1 MQRGFRLRQG
11 CGGLAVALRAKA
23 VGFEV
28 LACPRCAGRM
38 RLVALIHAPNV
49 IERIL
54 RHLALPTEVP
64 HLRPSRDPP
73 LGRVLEASAGLR

>member
-1 MQRGFRLRQG
+1 
-11 CGGLAVALRAKA
+11 
-23 VGFEV
+23 
-28 LACPRCAGRM
+28 M